1 MIFKIRKRSLHFFP
15 SQKSYLISSSL
26 SMASRSPLLELP
38 RELRDCIYSHYFV
51 AGNGLVF
58 DYDTTRQ
65 SAFCKKPLDLNLQLT
80 CRVLA
85 DETRGLAFKL
95 NTLHFSCSSESL
107 ISPSLGQF
115 TPLLDALITHKSTA
129 IWLTSKLDETIYE
142 HLKVGFPHLVSLVDL
157 LQAFSGGWRT
167 GQVIP
172 SEGRRFI
179 VAALEYIAAHPALH
193 DTLDKRCHGDTTQAI
208 KSISTWCNPWTI
220 PTEETIAELAAAIP
234 ARENI
239 EASWLDYN
247 GYWEEQQYRLSA
259 ASIAIQFLERLPS
272 SIRLYIRK
280 IILHE
285 NRVAIAW
292 PECHGQ
298 GLIPFCQENRRLR
311 IERRVSLWRNIFP
324 SRSAS
329 LCQVIHGISDAADVS
344 RLDNLSGSR
353 ISRCLAPW
361 LMEALAL
368 QDMGMPHGA
377 FTLTLQ
383 CDSIPDKTRE
393 VFELVKSDAAW
404 QRALEACWND
414 EHVVVRL
421 LGQCKRVPNTRSYI
435 AFGFPE
441 AIKGIVDGT
450 SLVKLDFDLNDS
462 CDVNVEELIPQ
473 VRSWRRWE
481 WDENWMRLHRGVGFE
496 PEAPLPSTW
505 LELRKEDLFPTA
517 DISLA
522 QRARFLPPT

>member
-1 MIFKIRKRSLHFFP
+1 MVFKISSCSLHFLP
-15 SQKSYLISSSL
+15 SQKLYLISSSL

-38 RELRDCIYSHYFV
+38 RELRDCIYSYYFI
-51 AGNGLVF
+51 AEDGLVF
-58 DYDTTRQ
+58 DYDTTRR
-65 SAFCKKPLDLNLQLT
+65 SAFCNKPLDLNLQLT
-80 CRVLA
+80 CRLLA
-85 DETRGLAFKL
+85 KETRGLTFKL
-95 NTLHFSCSSESL
+95 NTLHFSCSSGSL
-107 ISPSLGQF
+107 ICPSLGQF

-129 IWLTSKLDETIYE
+129 IWLTGNLDATIYE
-142 HLKVGFPHLVSLVDL
+142 HLKVYFPHLASLVDL

-172 SEGRRFI
+172 SGGRLFI
-179 VAALEYIAAHPALH
+179 AVALEYIATHPALY
-193 DTLDKRCHGDTTQAI
+193 DTLDERCYGDATRVI
-208 KSISTWCNPWTI
+208 KSISTWCDPWTI
-220 PTEETIAELAAAIP
+220 PTEETIAELAAAVP
-234 ARENI
+234 NPENI

-259 ASIAIQFLERLPS
+259 ASVAIQFLERLPS
-272 SIRLYIRK
+272 SMRPYIRR

-298 GLIPFCQENRRLR
+298 GPIPFCQENRRLR
-311 IERRVSLWRNIFP
+311 IERCVSLWRNIFP

-329 LCQVIHGISDAADVS
+329 LCQTIHGISDFADVS

-353 ISRCLAPW
+353 VSRCLASW
-361 LMEALAL
+361 LMEAEAL

-393 VFELVKSDAAW
+393 VFDLVKSDAAW
-404 QRALEACWND
+404 QRALEACWHD

-421 LGQCKRVPNTRSYI
+421 RSQCKRVPNTSSYI

-450 SLVKLDFDLNDS
+450 SPVKLDFDLDDS

-481 WDENWMRLHRGVGFE
+481 WDENWMRLHREVGFE

-505 LELRKEDLFPTA
+505 LELRKEDLLPTA
-517 DISLA
+517 DISTA
-522 QRARFLPPT
+522 QRARFLPPS